1 MFRPIYLAV
10 VLAGASG
17 SAMAQSDLMTI
28 YQEALLNSADL
39 AAAEADAL
47 ARQEILPQAKAQLL
61 PNIGLGAGVA
71 RERVDVEGAGSDSY
85 STHYYQASLT
95 QPLFRADR
103 WFNYQAAKSQ
113 SERARVEFSATQQQL
128 ILDVAQAYFNV
139 LRASDNLATA
149 KAEEAAFERQLEQA
163 RERFEVGLAARTDVL
178 EAQAGYDAARATR
191 ITATTNLDVSYQALT
206 RLTNRDHPELLGMSH
221 ELPILAPVPGDMQ
234 QWVDTAAAQNLSL
247 QAYRLAVDSASESLR
262 SSRAGYAPAVDAFIR
277 YSDNHGGA
285 RLGGMPGQ
293 IAGDT
298 ELTQFGVEMTLPLF
312 TGGATTSRVRESTY
326 RLSQAEQAREAELRR
341 VVERT
346 RNLFR
351 TVTSSVEEVE
361 ARRQSIV
368 SSKAA
373 LDATQTGYE
382 VGTRNV
388 VDVLDAQRN
397 LYRSVRDYNNARYN
411 YIIDNLSLKQAAGT
425 LSPQDLEDLS
435 AWLKA
440 DYNPDRD
447 FIPPFTEEEQ
457 RQLNLNDR
465 PRAPARIQRNEWSDQ
480 QELQERM
487 RTSF

>member
-1 MFRPIYLAV
+1 MLRPLYVAI
-10 VLAGASG
+10 VLAGLSG
-17 SAMAQSDLMTI
+17 PALAKSDLLTI

-47 ARQEILPQAKAQLL
+47 ARQEVLPQARAQLL
-61 PNIGLGAGVA
+61 PSIGLGAGVA
-71 RERVDVEGAGSDSY
+71 REHVDIEDRGSDSY

-113 SERARVEFSATQQQL
+113 TEQARVEFSAVQQQL
-128 ILDVAQAYFNV
+128 IMDVAQAYFNV

-149 KAEEAAFERQLEQA
+149 RAEEAAFERQLEQA
-163 RERFEVGLAARTDVL
+163 RERFEVGLSARTDVL
-178 EAQAGYDAARATR
+178 EALAGFDTARATR
-191 ITATTNLDVSYQALT
+191 ITASTNLDVSYQALT
-206 RLTNRDHPELLGMSH
+206 RLTNRDHPELLGMGH
-221 ELPILAPVPGDMQ
+221 DLPILAPIPGDMQ

-247 QAYRLAVDSASESLR
+247 QAYRLAIDSASDALR
-262 SSRAGYAPAVDAFIR
+262 SSKAGYAPSVDAFVR
-277 YSDNHGGA
+277 YNDSYGGA
-285 RLGGMPGQ
+285 RLGGVG
-293 IAGDT
+293 AGVAGTGDT

-312 TGGATTSRVRESTY
+312 TGGGTTSRVRESTF
-326 RLSQAEQAREAELRR
+326 RLTQAEQASEAELRR
-341 VVERT
+341 IVERT

-361 ARRQSIV
+361 ARRQSII

-397 LYRSVRDYNNARYN
+397 LYRAVRDYNDARYN
-411 YIIDNLSLKQAAGT
+411 YIIDNLGLKQAAGT

-440 DYNPDRD
+440 DYDPDRD
-447 FIPPFTEEEQ
+447 FIPPFTEQEIRRMNIGGSQPQPSLNEQ
-457 RQLNLNDR
+457 
-465 PRAPARIQRNEWSDQ
+465 QR
-480 QELQERM
+480 RM

>member
-1 MFRPIYLAV
+1 MLRPLYVAI
-10 VLAGASG
+10 VLAGLSG
-17 SAMAQSDLMTI
+17 PALAKSDLLTI

-47 ARQEILPQAKAQLL
+47 ARQEALPQARALLL
-61 PNIGLGAGVA
+61 PNIGLGAGLA
-71 RERVDVEGAGSDSY
+71 REHVDIDSRGSDSY

-113 SERARVEFSATQQQL
+113 SEQARVEFSATQQQL
-128 ILDVAQAYFNV
+128 ILDVALAYFNV

-149 KAEEAAFERQLEQA
+149 RAEEAAFERQLEQA
-163 RERFEVGLAARTDVL
+163 RERFEVGLSARTDVL
-178 EAQAGYDAARATR
+178 EALAGFDTARATR
-191 ITATTNLDVSYQALT
+191 ITASTNLDVSYQALT
-206 RLTNRDHPELLGMSH
+206 RLTNRDHTDLLGMSH
-221 ELPILAPVPGDMQ
+221 NLPVLAPTPADMQ
-234 QWVDTAAAQNLSL
+234 QWVETAAAQNLSL
-247 QAYRLAVDSASESLR
+247 QASRLAIDTAGDALR
-262 SSRAGYAPAVDAFIR
+262 SSKAGYAPTVDAFVR
-277 YSDNHGGA
+277 YNDSHGGA
-285 RLGGMPGQ
+285 RLGGVGAG
-293 IAGDT
+293 IGGAGNGDT

-312 TGGATTSRVRESTY
+312 TGGGTTSRVRESTF
-326 RLSQAEQAREAELRR
+326 RLTQAEQSSEAELRR
-341 VVERT
+341 IVERT

-361 ARRQSIV
+361 ARRQSII

-373 LDATQTGYE
+373 LDATQAGYE

-397 LYRSVRDYNNARYN
+397 LYRAVRDYNDARYN
-411 YIIDNLSLKQAAGT
+411 YIIDNLNLKQAAGT

-435 AWLKA
+435 TWLKA

-447 FIPPFTEEEQ
+447 FIPPFTKEEMQRMTIGNQPQPPISEQ
-457 RQLNLNDR
+457 
-465 PRAPARIQRNEWSDQ
+465 QR
-480 QELQERM
+480 RM

>member
-1 MFRPIYLAV
+1 MLRPLYVAI
-10 VLAGASG
+10 VLAGLSG
-17 SAMAQSDLMTI
+17 PALAKSDLLTI

-47 ARQEILPQAKAQLL
+47 ARQEVLPQARALLL

-71 RERVDVEGAGSDSY
+71 REHVDIEDRGSDSY

-113 SERARVEFSATQQQL
+113 TEQARVEFSAVQQQL
-128 ILDVAQAYFNV
+128 IMDVAQAYFNV

-149 KAEEAAFERQLEQA
+149 RAEEAAFERQLEQA
-163 RERFEVGLAARTDVL
+163 RERFEVGLSARTDVL
-178 EAQAGYDAARATR
+178 EALAGFDTARATR

-206 RLTNRDHPELLGMSH
+206 RLTNRDHPELLGMGH
-221 ELPILAPVPGDMQ
+221 DLPILAPTPGDMQ

-247 QAYRLAVDSASESLR
+247 QAYRLAIDSASDALR
-262 SSRAGYAPAVDAFIR
+262 SSKAGYAPAVDAFVR
-277 YSDNHGGA
+277 YNDSYGGA
-285 RLGGMPGQ
+285 RLGGVGAG
-293 IAGDT
+293 ISGTGDT

-312 TGGATTSRVRESTY
+312 TGGGTTSRVRESTF
-326 RLSQAEQAREAELRR
+326 RLTQAEQASEAELRR
-341 VVERT
+341 IVERT

-361 ARRQSIV
+361 ARRQSII

-397 LYRSVRDYNNARYN
+397 LYRAVRDYNDARYN
-411 YIIDNLSLKQAAGT
+411 YIIDNLGLKQAAGT

-435 AWLKA
+435 AWLNP

-447 FIPPFTEEEQ
+447 FIPPFTEQEIRRMNIGGSQPQPTPDEQ
-457 RQLNLNDR
+457 
-465 PRAPARIQRNEWSDQ
+465 QR
-480 QELQERM
+480 RM

>member
-1 MFRPIYLAV
+1 MLRPLYVAI
-10 VLAGASG
+10 VLAGLSG
-17 SAMAQSDLMTI
+17 PALAKSDLLTI

-47 ARQEILPQAKAQLL
+47 ARQEVLPQARAQLL
-61 PNIGLGAGVA
+61 PSIGLGAGVA
-71 RERVDVEGAGSDSY
+71 REHVDIEDRGSDSY

-113 SERARVEFSATQQQL
+113 TEQARVEFSAVQQQL
-128 ILDVAQAYFNV
+128 IMDVAQAYFNV

-149 KAEEAAFERQLEQA
+149 RAEEAAFERQLEQA
-163 RERFEVGLAARTDVL
+163 RERFEVGLSARTDVL
-178 EAQAGYDAARATR
+178 EALAGFDTARATR
-191 ITATTNLDVSYQALT
+191 ITASTNLDVSYQALT
-206 RLTNRDHPELLGMSH
+206 RLTNRDHPELLGMGH
-221 ELPILAPVPGDMQ
+221 DLPILAPIPGDMQ

-247 QAYRLAVDSASESLR
+247 QAYRLAIDSASDALR
-262 SSRAGYAPAVDAFIR
+262 SSKAGYAPVVDAFVR
-277 YSDNHGGA
+277 YSDSYGGA
-285 RLGGMPGQ
+285 RLGGVG
-293 IAGDT
+293 AGVAGTGDT

-312 TGGATTSRVRESTY
+312 TGGGTTSRVRESTF
-326 RLSQAEQAREAELRR
+326 RLTQAEQASEAELRR
-341 VVERT
+341 IVERT

-361 ARRQSIV
+361 ARRQSII

-397 LYRSVRDYNNARYN
+397 LYRAVRDYNDARYN
-411 YIIDNLSLKQAAGT
+411 YILDNLGLKQAAGT

-440 DYNPDRD
+440 DYDPDRD
-447 FIPPFTEEEQ
+447 FIPPFTEQEIRRMNIGGSQPQPSLNEQ
-457 RQLNLNDR
+457 
-465 PRAPARIQRNEWSDQ
+465 QR
-480 QELQERM
+480 RM

>member
-1 MFRPIYLAV
+1 MLRPLYVAI
-10 VLAGASG
+10 VLAGLSG
-17 SAMAQSDLMTI
+17 PALAKSDLLTI

-47 ARQEILPQAKAQLL
+47 ARQEVLPQARAQLL
-61 PNIGLGAGVA
+61 PSIGLGAGVA
-71 RERVDVEGAGSDSY
+71 REHVDIEDRGSDSY

-113 SERARVEFSATQQQL
+113 TEQARVEFSAVQQQL
-128 ILDVAQAYFNV
+128 IMDVAQAYFNV

-149 KAEEAAFERQLEQA
+149 RAEEAAFERQLEQA
-163 RERFEVGLAARTDVL
+163 RERFEVGLSARTDVL
-178 EAQAGYDAARATR
+178 EALAGFDTARATR
-191 ITATTNLDVSYQALT
+191 ITASTNLDVSYQALT
-206 RLTNRDHPELLGMSH
+206 RLTNRDHPELLGMGH
-221 ELPILAPVPGDMQ
+221 DLPILAPIPGDMQ

-247 QAYRLAVDSASESLR
+247 QAYRLAIDSASDALR
-262 SSRAGYAPAVDAFIR
+262 SSKAGYAPSVDAFVR
-277 YSDNHGGA
+277 YNDSYGGA
-285 RLGGMPGQ
+285 RLGGVG
-293 IAGDT
+293 AGVAGSGDT

-312 TGGATTSRVRESTY
+312 TGGGTTSRVRESTF
-326 RLSQAEQAREAELRR
+326 RLTQAEQASEAELRR
-341 VVERT
+341 IVERT

-361 ARRQSIV
+361 ARRQSII

-397 LYRSVRDYNNARYN
+397 LYRAVRDYNDARYN
-411 YIIDNLSLKQAAGT
+411 YIIDNLGLKQAAGT

-440 DYNPDRD
+440 DYDPDRD
-447 FIPPFTEEEQ
+447 FIPPFTEQEIRRMNIGGSQPQPSINEQ
-457 RQLNLNDR
+457 
-465 PRAPARIQRNEWSDQ
+465 QR
-480 QELQERM
+480 RM